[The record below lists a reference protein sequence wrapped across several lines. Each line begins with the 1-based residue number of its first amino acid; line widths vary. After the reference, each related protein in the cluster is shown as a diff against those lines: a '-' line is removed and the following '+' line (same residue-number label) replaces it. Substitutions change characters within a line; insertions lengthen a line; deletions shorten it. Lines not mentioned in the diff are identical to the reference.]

1 MAKKQEWFT
10 TRKRQ
15 TSLCIIFLFDL
26 VCTGARGGRART
38 GIAVARSS
46 SFNLATI
53 PSLSP
58 QQEPSCM
65 TCSLLFPA
73 SIARLVDGYVL
84 STMRSLSF
92 QDAIGFTTIRLWAI
106 PNLFLEIA
114 ATPAPVGHVDL
125 ADCRTLQFALGHV
138 RKNKIP
144 PLHKRSVAKYR
155 LQLRRLWKWHLALV
169 CRQKPTHANG
179 IVDALQCEKKPC
191 IIKPYRYKKLD
202 MWGFPGYSM
211 LQA

>member
-26 VCTGARGGRART
+26 VCAGARGGRART

-58 QQEPSCM
+58 QQEPSRM
-65 TCSLLFPA
+65 ACSLLFPA

-155 LQLRRLWKWHLALV
+155 LQLETIRLRDQELGIGQSPRKFRLLINF
-169 CRQKPTHANG
+169 KSANDPG
-179 IVDALQCEKKPC
+179 HIQIPR
-191 IIKPYRYKKLD
+191 ITN
-202 MWGFPGYSM
+202 GF
-211 LQA
+211 